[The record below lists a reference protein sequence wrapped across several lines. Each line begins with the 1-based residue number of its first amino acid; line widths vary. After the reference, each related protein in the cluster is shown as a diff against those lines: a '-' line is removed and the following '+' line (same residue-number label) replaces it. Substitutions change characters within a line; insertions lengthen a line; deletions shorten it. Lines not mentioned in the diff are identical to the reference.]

1 MNKPSSASNAISA
14 NNAMENDLSQ
24 VMPEA
29 SRFLAAE
36 HRVFIDGQFVAAKSS
51 ASIPV
56 VDPTSGK
63 NIAAIPDC
71 SAEDVDAA
79 VKSARRAFDEGPWRR
94 MKPSA
99 RERIIYKLAD
109 LLAHNAQEFAE
120 IEAINSGRTLPNT
133 RAFDVDLSVDYL
145 RYMAGWPTKIHGQTM
160 TPSVPYVPGA
170 DFFSMTLPEPVG
182 VVGAIIP
189 WNVPLGQAIW
199 KIAPVLATGCTI
211 VLKPAEQT
219 PLTLLRFAQLLN
231 EADVPPGVVNII
243 TGYGDTTGAALI
255 GHPGLDKIAFT
266 GSTEVGQ
273 KIAKT
278 VAPML
283 KRFTLELGGKSAMIV
298 LPDADL
304 EATIPGTAMGI
315 FGNHGQNCCAGS
327 RLYVHRD
334 IYDAVLEGVVEFAK
348 AITLGAALDANT
360 EMGPLVSSQQQ
371 QRVLGYVES
380 GISDGAELLT
390 GGKAVTATGAY
401 VEPTVLSNVNLQ
413 MKIVQEEIF
422 GPVLVAMPFDDID
435 SVVQQANATRYGLG
449 ASLWTRDVQQ
459 VHRLIPRLQAG
470 TVWINTHN
478 VLDLAVPFGGVKH
491 SGVGRELGEEAIRHH
506 TELKTVTMAI

>member
-1 MNKPSSASNAISA
+1 MNKPSAEST
-14 NNAMENDLSQ
+14 AMENDLSK
-24 VMPEA
+24 VSPAA
-29 SRFLAAE
+29 SRFLATE
-36 HRVFIDGQFVAAKSS
+36 HQVFIDGKFVAANSS
-51 ASIPV
+51 VSIPLL
-56 VDPTSGK
+56 DPTSGQK
-63 NIAAIPDC
+63 IASIPDC

-94 MKPSA
+94 MKPSS

-109 LLAHNAQEFAE
+109 LLADNAQEFAE

-133 RAFDVDLSVDYL
+133 RAFDVDLSIDYL
-145 RYMAGWPTKIHGQTM
+145 RYMAGWPTKIHGQTL

-182 VVGAIIP
+182 VVGAITP

-219 PLTLLRFAQLLN
+219 PLTALRFAQLLN
-231 EADVPPGVVNII
+231 EAGVPPGVVNII
-243 TGYGDTTGAALI
+243 TGYGETTGAALI
-255 GHPGLDKIAFT
+255 EHPGLDKIAFT

-273 KIAKT
+273 KIART

-304 EATIPGTAMGI
+304 ETSIPGTAMGI

-327 RLYVHRD
+327 RLYVHKD
-334 IYDAVLEGVVEFAK
+334 IYDAVIEGVVEFAK
-348 AITLGAALDANT
+348 GITLGAALDPDT

-380 GISDGAELLT
+380 GIADGAELLT

-422 GPVLVAMPFDDID
+422 GPVLVATPFDDLD
-435 SVVQQANATRYGLG
+435 SAVQQANATRYGLG
-449 ASLWTRDVQQ
+449 ASVWTRDVQQ

-470 TVWINTHN
+470 TIWINTHN